1 MVGAMIGTTEQ
12 RRRVWAT
19 VQWLRNHSHL
29 TLLLALTLAVGGAWA
44 FIEIADEVLEGDTQ
58 QFDNWAIRTLRT
70 PTDLGRP
77 LGPTWLHEV
86 GRDVTA
92 LGGVFVL
99 TLVTLG
105 VAGYFLMVGKRHGMW
120 LVLAAT
126 AGGLVTSTALK
137 SAFDRERPD
146 LVPHL
151 SVVHTSSF
159 PSGHAMLSA
168 VVYLTLGVLLARLVP
183 HRGVKIY
190 FIIIAALL
198 TGMVGVSRIYMG
210 VHYPTDVLAG
220 WTAGLVWASLC
231 YAVARY
237 LQIRGAVERDVDEP
251 GGRQV
256 SRASD
261 PARGGSMITPAH
273 PSSDLPAQG
282 K

>member
-1 MVGAMIGTTEQ
+1 MIGTNEQ
-12 RRRVWAT
+12 RAKIWSAL
-19 VQWLRNHSHL
+19 QWLRTHQHL
-29 TLLLALTLAVGGAWA
+29 TLLLALTLAVGGVWA

-58 QFDNWAIRTLRT
+58 QFDDWAIRALRT
-70 PTDLGRP
+70 PGDLERP
-77 LGPTWLHEV
+77 LGPRWLHEV
-86 GRDVTA
+86 GRDATA

-99 TLVTLG
+99 IIVTVA
-105 VAGYFLMVGKRHGMW
+105 VAGYFLMVGKRHAMW
-120 LVLAAT
+120 LVMAAT
-126 AGGLVTSTALK
+126 GGGLLMSTLLK
-137 SAFDRERPD
+137 NLFDRDRPQ

-151 SVVHTSSF
+151 SHVYTSSF

-198 TGMVGVSRIYMG
+198 SCTIGVSRVYMG

-237 LQIRGAVERDVDEP
+237 LQIRGTVERDVDEP
-251 GGRQV
+251 GGAQAAK
-256 SRASD
+256 ASD
-261 PARGGSMITPAH
+261 PQRGGSTITPPAH
-273 PSSDLPAQG
+273 PSPAPAARG
-282 K
+282 R